1 MSMTTPNYQH
11 LTGNAEKQKIK
22 LLDEINGPRQF
33 KYKTILPYQMD
44 YSVRT
49 LEKLLIKN
57 GAIHILDLRVTGIR
71 GRDFDKW
78 ALYADG
84 HKVLSGTKEF
94 ARECFV
100 KDAELFREICRK
112 AVKESGLP
120 SLTRHEY
127 LHLFGMRNAYDDYF
141 RKTFDISE
149 LHPVMWSRKNH
160 LLESE

>member
-49 LEKLLIKN
+49 LEKLLIDEGN
-57 GAIHILDLRVTGIR
+57 IHVLDLRVTSKYSEN
-71 GRDFDKW
+71 FEW
-78 ALYADG
+78 SLYVDG
-84 HKVLSGTKEF
+84 YKVVSGTKEF

-100 KDAELFREICRK
+100 KDAELFRETCLK
-112 AVKESGLP
+112 AVEESGLP
-120 SLTRHEY
+120 SLTRREY
-127 LHLFGMRNAYDDYF
+127 IHLFGIRNTFDYF
-141 RKTFDISE
+141 RKTTDISE
-149 LHPVMWSRKNH
+149 LHPAVMPRKNH
-160 LLESE
+160 LLERE